1 MMEVDPRKRP
11 SIEEILMRPCCLTRL
26 HLLYPQYIPTLFPY
40 TTPAFPPSS
49 GSSVS
54 SGQQTTPSRRSKP
67 QVKRLSVV
75 AQPGAISPATSASST
90 QETSSQRNARSSPS
104 IILQRVNGSGS
115 GLTDDSSS
123 LSTPRRASLPA
134 HLAYEVKPIVR
145 HVRAKEPKTLVQ
157 GQKALGNPS
166 VARGVDRPEMPAGNV
181 AALQPR
187 VSVSR
192 HAIPSSQCV
201 ISPLQ
206 PTIPSSQPP
215 NHSMEDRQTREPTPF
230 PSTRPIHQPPERHQP
245 VIRPIRI
252 VENHS
257 ETPHGRRNETGWRLP
272 SKEEERRHKEG
283 LQELRDMYLAM
294 HRNK

>member
-1 MMEVDPRKRP
+1 
-11 SIEEILMRPCCLTRL
+11 MRPCCLTRL

-40 TTPAFPPSS
+40 TTPTFAPSS

-54 SGQQTTPSRRSKP
+54 SGQQTTLSRRSKP

-75 AQPGAISPATSASST
+75 AQPGAVSPVTSASST
-90 QETSSQRNARSSPS
+90 QEASNQRNARSSPF

-123 LSTPRRASLPA
+123 LSTSRRASLPA

-145 HVRAKEPKTLVQ
+145 HVKAAEPKTLLQ
-157 GQKALGNPS
+157 GQQASVVREEYPEMVAGNR
-166 VARGVDRPEMPAGNV
+166 VHRRGVAPV
-181 AALQPR
+181 LQPM
-187 VSVSR
+187 
-192 HAIPSSQCV
+192 IPVALSSHEN
-201 ISPLQ
+201 PL
-206 PTIPSSQPP
+206 T
-215 NHSMEDRQTREPTPF
+215 HYTEDKQTQEPTRSV
-230 PSTRPIHQPPERHQP
+230 STRPSMHITPISSRQPSERRQP

-252 VENHS
+252 AENNP
-257 ETPHGRRNETGWRLP
+257 ETPHDRRNEAGWRLP

-283 LQELRDMYLAM
+283 LQELRDMYLAI

>member
-1 MMEVDPRKRP
+1 
-11 SIEEILMRPCCLTRL
+11 MRPCCLTRL

-40 TTPAFPPSS
+40 TTPAFAPSS

-67 QVKRLSVV
+67 PVKRLSVV
-75 AQPGAISPATSASST
+75 TQPGAVSPVTSASST
-90 QETSSQRNARSSPS
+90 QEASNQRNARSSPS

-145 HVRAKEPKTLVQ
+145 HVKAVEPKTLLQ
-157 GQKALGNPS
+157 GQQIS
-166 VARGVDRPEMPAGNV
+166 VAREECPEMVVGNRV
-181 AALQPR
+181 HGRGIAPVIQPMIP
-187 VSVSR
+187 VS
-192 HAIPSSQCV
+192 
-201 ISPLQ
+201 Q
-206 PTIPSSQPP
+206 PTIPPSSYERPLT
-215 NHSMEDRQTREPTPF
+215 HYTEDKQTQEPTR
-230 PSTRPIHQPPERHQP
+230 PSMHITPISSRQPSERRQP
-245 VIRPIRI
+245 VIRPIHI
-252 VENHS
+252 AENDPVTSHD
-257 ETPHGRRNETGWRLP
+257 RRNEVGWRLP

-283 LQELRDMYLAM
+283 LQELRDMYLAI

>member
-1 MMEVDPRKRP
+1 MEVDPRKRP

-145 HVRAKEPKTLVQ
+145 HV
-157 GQKALGNPS
+157 
-166 VARGVDRPEMPAGNV
+166 
-181 AALQPR
+181 
-187 VSVSR
+187 
-192 HAIPSSQCV
+192 
-201 ISPLQ
+201 
-206 PTIPSSQPP
+206 
-215 NHSMEDRQTREPTPF
+215 
-230 PSTRPIHQPPERHQP
+230 
-245 VIRPIRI
+245 
-252 VENHS
+252 
-257 ETPHGRRNETGWRLP
+257 
-272 SKEEERRHKEG
+272 
-283 LQELRDMYLAM
+283 
-294 HRNK
+294 